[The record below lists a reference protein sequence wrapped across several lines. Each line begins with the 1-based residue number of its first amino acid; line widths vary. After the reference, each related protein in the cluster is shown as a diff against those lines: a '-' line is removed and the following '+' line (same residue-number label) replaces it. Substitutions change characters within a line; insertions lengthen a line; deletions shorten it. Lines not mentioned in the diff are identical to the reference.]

1 MLVDKVFEVSDPKTS
16 SLDRETSDVSLSTFE
31 TADAKISDEP
41 ATFLLEIDTSLV
53 SSTKL
58 VAYESVTFISLAQ
71 ATLTD
76 NKTERIKS
84 TVKHNCFFKII
95 YLHNNLFNY
104 PWDYNPTSTILIKN
118 ILYKPFYFLNPI

>member
-58 VAYESVTFISLAQ
+58 V
-71 ATLTD
+71 
-76 NKTERIKS
+76 
-84 TVKHNCFFKII
+84 KII